1 MYLFIFDTS
10 GFVAFVVGGNDHTEV
25 ELYSPEGNC
34 QHNLA
39 PIPVSGLESHEP
51 ILAYIDDKILACA
64 GFEPNKNCYLYH
76 PNNDSWSIYSV
87 STFTHESQ
95 PGEIYNDKIYIKDVS
110 NPEVFD
116 PVSYSWSSWPAP
128 LNGTGEGSCLVAW
141 KDTFILLGGS
151 SSPRGLQSF
160 NHTSN
165 TWQILDSSLVPMDI
179 VYSGCILL
187 PTDDILIVG
196 SDIVSDHSSVALY
209 KVRENTWETLPDT
222 SISIHGTSL
231 VMLGTRVFAIDCD
244 AKNVI
249 EEFHY
254 NNNTW
259 SSVEAKLIVSR
270 FHHGTIALPAELF
283 QHLPGGCVGVQ

>member
-10 GFVAFVVGGNDHTEV
+10 GFVALVVGGNDHKEV

-39 PIPVSGLESHEP
+39 PIPVPGSQSHEP
-51 ILAYIDDKILACA
+51 VLAYIDEKILACA
-64 GFEPNKNCYLYH
+64 GYKPNKNCYIYH
-76 PNNDSWSIYSV
+76 PNNDSWSIYST

-95 PGEIYNDKIYIKDVS
+95 PGEIYNDKIYIKDDS

-116 PVSYSWSSWPAP
+116 PIINSWSSWPAP
-128 LNGTGEGSCLVAW
+128 LNKTGEGPCL
-141 KDTFILLGGS
+141 
-151 SSPRGLQSF
+151 
-160 NHTSN
+160 
-165 TWQILDSSLVPMDI
+165 
-179 VYSGCILL
+179 
-187 PTDDILIVG
+187 
-196 SDIVSDHSSVALY
+196 
-209 KVRENTWETLPDT
+209 
-222 SISIHGTSL
+222 
-231 VMLGTRVFAIDCD
+231 TRVFAIDHD

-259 SSVEAKLIVSR
+259 SSVEAKLIVPR
-270 FHHGTIALPAELF
+270 KHHGTIALPAELF